1 MRFREESL
9 SFKIA
14 ETADDEETERT
25 RKFSY
30 PPMKKTLGSFELTID
45 GGEFADSEILV
56 FLGENGTGKTT

>member
-1 MRFREESL
+1 MRFRDESL

-14 ETADDEETERT
+14 ETAEEEDTERT

-30 PPMKKTLGSFELTID
+30 PSMKKTLGNFELNIE